1 MRIGII
7 GGGRVGSCLAGYFA
21 DAGLLAGITA
31 GSIGCKGDKRAHHY
45 GNYRHWC
52 RQWL

>member
-7 GGGRVGSCLAGYFA
+7 GGGRVGNCLAAYFA
-21 DAGLLAGITA
+21 DTGLLVGITA

-45 GNYRHWC
+45 GNYWHWC